1 MNDFFFDDL
10 KCNPF
15 FLTQS
20 QIHKVKKSIDD
31 LPLRDKVSQL
41 FTLLLLGERQQDID
55 LIRRIKP
62 GGVTRFFSQ
71 DLDFERTIIQS
82 FFDEFPVPPLISA
95 DLEGSRQ
102 SFSFGTELPN
112 QMALAATNSPKLTY
126 DCAEIMAREGKQLG
140 LTWSFTP
147 VVDINS
153 AFRSSIVGTRSYG
166 SDLDK
171 IKEHALA
178 HITGLQK
185 NGVAATIKHWPGEGY
200 DDRDQHLV
208 TTMNPLS
215 YEEWL
220 TTYGEIYS
228 SLIKSG
234 VISVM
239 SAHISFPAYMREIY
253 PDGGEKIFK
262 PASINYDITTGLLR
276 DKFGFNGIIV
286 SDATE
291 MAGLG
296 SWITRESAPVEII
309 NAGCDVILFSLDPER
324 DIESVI
330 TAVTE
335 GRLSEDRINQSVA
348 RVLALKH
355 KSGLFEKKVV
365 SNNISMKLS
374 DDINSALGAFSK
386 APTLVKNLKG
396 DIPISVDRNKRVL
409 CITNGINHPIYPEGL
424 NFELPD
430 MLRNEG
436 FDVTIYQ
443 AGMDFSWKDYDLAL
457 YLLGDEDLLTRS
469 HIFIDWSK
477 IMGGIG
483 RAFERPW
490 NYIPSVMIS
499 FGHPY
504 YLYDA
509 PRIPA
514 YINAYST
521 TVSMQKA
528 VVECLL
534 GRQDFTGVSPVDAYC
549 GLEDAYY

>member
-1 MNDFFFDDL
+1 MNDIFFDNF

-20 QIHKVKKSIDD
+20 QIIKIKEEIES
-31 LPLRDKVSQL
+31 LSLRDKVAQL

-55 LIRRIKP
+55 LIRRIQP

-71 DLDFERTIIQS
+71 DIDFEHNIIQT
-82 FFDEFPVPPLISA
+82 FFDEFSIPPLISA

-102 SFSFGTELPN
+102 SFLFGTELPN
-112 QMALAATNSPKLTY
+112 QMALAATNSPELTY
-126 DCAEIMAREGKQLG
+126 DCAEIMAREGRQLG
-140 LTWSFTP
+140 LTWSLTP
-147 VVDINS
+147 VVDINA

-171 IKEHALA
+171 IKNHALA
-178 HITGLQK
+178 HITGLQN

-208 TTMNPLS
+208 TTINPLS

-220 TTYGEIYS
+220 ETYGKIYS
-228 SLIKSG
+228 SLIESG

-239 SAHISFPAYMREIY
+239 SAHISFPAYMRKLY
-253 PDGGEKIFK
+253 PVGGKQIFK
-262 PASINYDITTGLLR
+262 PASINYDITTRLLR
-276 DKFGFNGIIV
+276 ETFGFNGIIV

-309 NAGCDVILFSLDPER
+309 KAGCDVILFSLDPER

-330 TAVTE
+330 TAVMD
-335 GRLSEDRINQSVA
+335 GDLSEERINQSVA

-355 KSGLFEKKVV
+355 KSGLFDKNVV
-365 SNNISMKLS
+365 SHKLSMKLS
-374 DDINSALGAFSK
+374 NDIHSAKIAFSK
-386 APTLVKNLKG
+386 APTLVKNLNG
-396 DIPISVDRNKRVL
+396 DIPICVEKHKKIL
-409 CITNGINHPIYPEGL
+409 CITNGINHPLYPEGL
-424 NFELPD
+424 SFELPD
-430 MLRNEG
+430 MLTNEG
-436 FDVTIYQ
+436 FEVEIYQ
-443 AGMDFSWKDYDLAL
+443 SGMNFSWENYDLAL
-457 YLLGDEDLLTRS
+457 YLLGDEDLFTRS

-490 NYIPSVMIS
+490 HYIPSVMIS

-509 PRIPA
+509 PRVPS

-528 VVECLL
+528 VIECLL
-534 GRQDFTGVSPVDAYC
+534 GRKDFTGVSPVDAYC
-549 GLEDAYY
+549 GLEDAHY